1 MLNMEDLYRLLRT
14 GHVQAQG
21 IVDTISDPLLVLDAS
36 LVVQSASRSFF
47 ETFNVDRYE
56 TIGQPIYELGNGQWD
71 IPALRRL
78 LEEVIPKAAAIINYE
93 VEHDF
98 PGIGRRTMLVT
109 ARTLYHPDK
118 GSHTMLLAFVDATDR
133 HRREVAKD
141 MLFGELRHRMRN
153 LLSVAQSMARQT
165 TTEGRSAEQ
174 YRDDF
179 LGRFAAL
186 VEAEEL
192 AFTEQGETGVQEL
205 LDQVF
210 APFAAGPEAI
220 VIEPGPL
227 VELSPR
233 TIMSLS
239 LVLHE
244 LATNAVKHGALSAPG
259 GRIRVSWQVEDA
271 NRKLRLQWAESGG
284 PPVTAPVTAGY
295 GSKLIQSAIAYQLQG
310 QVEHEYAPGGFQA
323 EIVIPLGTASAVN

>member
-71 IPALRRL
+71 IPDLRRL

-98 PGIGRRTMLVT
+98 PGLGRRTMLVT

-133 HRREVAKD
+133 RRREVAKD

-165 TTEGRSAEQ
+165 TTEGRSAEE

-186 VEAEEL
+186 VEAEDL

-205 LDQVF
+205 FDRIF
-210 APFAAGPEAI
+210 APFAAGSEAI
-220 VIEPGPL
+220 VIEPGPP

-244 LATNAVKHGALSAPG
+244 LATNAAKHGALSAPG

-271 NRKLRLQWAESGG
+271 NRKLRLQWAEIGG
-284 PPVTAPVTAGY
+284 PPVTPPVTAGY
-295 GSKLIQSAIAYQLQG
+295 GSKLIQSAIAYTLQG
-310 QVEHEYAPGGFQA
+310 RVEHEYAPGGFQA
-323 EIVIPLGTASAVN
+323 EIVIPLGTAAGLS